1 MDIREASDLS
11 GTVLNEIE
19 EAVIVDREFLETVL
33 TGILAEGHVLLEDVP
48 GTGKT
53 LTARSLATA
62 LGLEFKRIQF
72 TPDLLPSDVTGSHIY
87 NKNTS
92 EFEFREGPIFSNI
105 VLADEINRA
114 PPKTQAALLEAM
126 EEKQVSTEG
135 ETRSLPS
142 PFFVIATQNPVE
154 QEGTFELPEA
164 QRDRFMIKT
173 RIGYPERSGELTLL
187 ERRDGRSDRIPEVT
201 QVVERDN
208 LSDMQA
214 TAEDVTVDKDIML
227 YIIDLCRQ
235 TREHDATD
243 VGVSPRGIQQLFEA
257 VRAQA
262 VLDAS
267 EFVKPKHVT
276 AVARSVLSHRLVL
289 KTDAA
294 VRGTNKIDVIADVL
308 DEVEVPGVVDSE

>member
-62 LGLEFKRIQF
+62 LGLDFKRIQF

-173 RIGYPERSGELTLL
+173 RIGYPERSGELALL

-227 YIIDLCRQ
+227 YITDLCRQ

-276 AVARSVLSHRLVL
+276 TVARSVLSHRLVL

>member
-1 MDIREASDLS
+1 MDIEEASNHAT
-11 GTVLNEIE
+11 TVLEEIE
-19 EAVIVDREFLETVL
+19 GAVIVDRDFLETVL

-62 LGLEFKRIQF
+62 LGLEFTRIQF
-72 TPDLLPSDVTGSHIY
+72 TPDLLPADVTGSHIY
-87 NKNTS
+87 NKNTN
-92 EFEFREGPIFSNI
+92 EFEFRPGPIFSNI

-135 ETRSLPS
+135 ETRTLPE

-164 QRDRFMIKT
+164 QRDRFIIKT
-173 RIGYPERSGELTLL
+173 EIGYPERNGELTLL
-187 ERRDGRSDRIPEVT
+187 KRRADRSMRIPEVG
-201 QVVERDN
+201 QVVDSGR
-208 LSDMQA
+208 LSEIQSM
-214 TAEDVTVDKDIML
+214 AEDVTVREEVML
-227 YIIDLCRQ
+227 YMIDLCRA
-235 TREHDATD
+235 TREHEATE

-257 VRAQA
+257 SRARA
-262 VLDAS
+262 VIDDS
-267 EFVKPKHVT
+267 DFVAPEHVT
-276 AVARSVLSHRLVL
+276 AVAHPVLGHRLVL

-294 VRGTNKIDVIADVL
+294 VRGTDKTNVIADIL
-308 DEVEVPGVVDSE
+308 DNVEVPGVVS